1 MDMES
6 RGTSWLSQLTA
17 EYGVNSSKEIAQVES
32 GLIMVS
38 LIIMMIT
45 TRTIKVDAYLTSL
58 YFTTSS
64 LTTVG
69 FGNVAG
75 NTRLERLFSVLV
87 MFVGGAITS

>member
-1 MDMES
+1 ML
-6 RGTSWLSQLTA
+6 TSTVLSTPQKPKIITNFSVTFNIVQRQL
-17 EYGVNSSKEIAQVES
+17 
-32 GLIMVS
+32 
-38 LIIMMIT
+38 
-45 TRTIKVDAYLTSL
+45 KVDAYLTSL

-87 MFVGGAITS
+87 MFVGGQLPP

>member
-1 MDMES
+1 MDMKS
-6 RGTSWLSQLTA
+6 QGTSWLSQLTA

-32 GLIMVS
+32 GLIKAS
-38 LIIMMIT
+38 LIMMMIT
-45 TRTIKVDAYLTSL
+45 MKTIKVDAYLTSL

>member
-1 MDMES
+1 M
-6 RGTSWLSQLTA
+6 
-17 EYGVNSSKEIAQVES
+17 
-32 GLIMVS
+32 
-38 LIIMMIT
+38 
-45 TRTIKVDAYLTSL
+45 DAYLTSL

-87 MFVGGAITS
+87 MFVGGAISSSESHQLYPTFQP